1 MKNSYQNDIQTVQLG
16 NIISS
21 VGSLLDRSESMQETL
36 SMFHLEQSAEILL
49 QLLEAGDEPVK
60 TEILTASFLGDV
72 AEVLYKRLAGLD
84 FPEDTPKNVLAALA
98 NGLMVKSDW
107 SVTNWTNWRLMQAGW
122 TAICTRAGT
131 NG

>member
-49 QLLEAGDEPVK
+49 QLLEAGDERKFRSGERREPGMGCRACCGGGGGK
-60 TEILTASFLGDV
+60 QWSQEHEHHDTGDQQKGDHGG
-72 AEVLYKRLAGLD
+72 VLR
-84 FPEDTPKNVLAALA
+84 
-98 NGLMVKSDW
+98 
-107 SVTNWTNWRLMQAGW
+107 
-122 TAICTRAGT
+122 
-131 NG
+131 

>member
-60 TEILTASFLGDV
+60 T
-72 AEVLYKRLAGLD
+72 
-84 FPEDTPKNVLAALA
+84 
-98 NGLMVKSDW
+98 
-107 SVTNWTNWRLMQAGW
+107 
-122 TAICTRAGT
+122 
-131 NG
+131 

>member
-49 QLLEAGDEPVK
+49 QLLEAG
-60 TEILTASFLGDV
+60 G
-72 AEVLYKRLAGLD
+72 
-84 FPEDTPKNVLAALA
+84 
-98 NGLMVKSDW
+98 
-107 SVTNWTNWRLMQAGW
+107 
-122 TAICTRAGT
+122 RAGQDGNT
-131 NG
+131 DGLVSG

>member
-49 QLLEAGDEPVK
+49 QLLEAGQDGN
-60 TEILTASFLGDV
+60 TD
-72 AEVLYKRLAGLD
+72 GL
-84 FPEDTPKNVLAALA
+84 VS
-98 NGLMVKSDW
+98 G
-107 SVTNWTNWRLMQAGW
+107 
-122 TAICTRAGT
+122 
-131 NG
+131 

>member
-72 AEVLYKRLAGLD
+72 AE
-84 FPEDTPKNVLAALA
+84 
-98 NGLMVKSDW
+98 
-107 SVTNWTNWRLMQAGW
+107 
-122 TAICTRAGT
+122 GT
-131 NG
+131 NGLPAWTSRRIPRRMCWPLSRTD

>member
-72 AEVLYKRLAGLD
+72 PGGY
-84 FPEDTPKNVLAALA
+84 PEECVGRSRERTDGENRT
-98 NGLMVKSDW
+98 G
-107 SVTNWTNWRLMQAGW
+107 R
-122 TAICTRAGT
+122 
-131 NG
+131 